1 MILYVIIELKKKELA
16 SNKLHRDRLRRLT
29 SNLSKNRIALGQK
42 LAVLFFYALYNHN
55 NEIEQHNNETCKCNH
70 QG

>member
-1 MILYVIIELKKKELA
+1 MILCVIIELKKKELA

-55 NEIEQHNNETCKCNH
+55 NEIEQHNNESCKCNH